1 MILAAMAVPWRL
13 LASLL
18 LLSSLAALPAQAQG
32 GGRLACARDP
42 SNEGEARALF
52 VAGVAATN
60 QERWADA
67 ISSLRRAYEL
77 SCHSS
82 ALYNLGYSLRALGRH
97 REARDAFAQLLS
109 DHADLPDEVRDNAV
123 RYLDQERAR
132 VAVLELL
139 DLDPDLRPRIVFDGR
154 EVADDG
160 ARPFRIE
167 TDAGTHA
174 LALRIDAHEP
184 FLWNGELA
192 DGQNVPILVRFVPLP
207 TTGADFEWGWIVLGV
222 VAAGAGA
229 RPLGLRLALPAPPQ
243 PSTLSGLHLRIGG
256 S

>member
-1 MILAAMAVPWRL
+1 MAVRRRL
-13 LASLL
+13 VASLL
-18 LLSSLAALPAQAQG
+18 FCLCSVGLSARAQTDA
-32 GGRLACARDP
+32 RLSCAREP
-42 SNEGEARALF
+42 SNEAEARALF

-67 ISSLRRAYEL
+67 IPSLRRAYEL

-109 DHADLPDEVRDNAV
+109 DHTDLPGELRDNAV

-139 DLDPDLRPRIVFDGR
+139 DIEPDLRPRIIFDGR
-154 EVADDG
+154 EVPDEG
-160 ARPFRIE
+160 ARPVRIE

-174 LALRIDAHEP
+174 LALRLDGHEP
-184 FLWNGELA
+184 YLWNGELA
-192 DGQNVPILVRFVPLP
+192 DGQNLPILVRFVPLA
-207 TTGADFEWGWIVLGV
+207 TGGGDFEWGWIVLGV
-222 VAAGAGA
+222 VAAAVVAGA
-229 RPLGLRLALPAPPQ
+229 IGLGVALQDAAQLAPLSDR
-243 PSTLSGLHLRIGG
+243 TVRIGG